1 MDLIE
6 VSGSHYQIGFQIG
19 VCTADKIDAVLSPKP
34 LSPGFRKRVAALAP
48 IHERAFPHLFAE
60 IRGMAGGGGQDFEK
74 LLAWNLFEQTG
85 CTRIPS
91 LGREG
96 FLAHNEDGDL
106 FFRNRLV
113 LVKMHLP
120 DG

>member
-60 IRGMAGGGGQDFEK
+60 LKGMADGAE
-74 LLAWNLFEQTG
+74 LASENWRG
-85 CTRIPS
+85 ADRRRAGHGHSDGP
-91 LGREG
+91 LGRGG
-96 FLAHNEDGDL
+96 FLA
-106 FFRNRLV
+106 
-113 LVKMHLP
+113 
-120 DG
+120 